1 MTKNTGGVLSFWN
14 IKEYNPEIEPKL
26 ISEYPLYTDAR
37 VTGELVGDCEP
48 YKFINMIAMHQ
59 EHGVVHESIIL
70 RILWYVTDNKTF
82 GVKTDTSTY
91 HGGWISD
98 EITALG
104 SLKLGI
110 RLKSGDETRIFNG
123 YSKDPLGTPRAA
135 LTPAPK
141 LLLRG
146 KQLILPSVVK
156 KVNLS
161 VLSELKHLG
170 RIEEEQY
177 VSLVRAAR
185 LYQDALWVAESEPA
199 LAWIMLISSI
209 EVVANQ
215 RSIDETSPA
224 KKLEDLKPELAK
236 LLIKHGGEQLL
247 QQVAEEIT
255 PSLGATSKFIKFCLD
270 FMPDPPEE
278 RPIEWGQISWSKTN
292 LKKILNKLYGYRSKA
307 LHGGTPFPEPMC
319 RPPEK
324 LSEEWGTLEKGSAG
338 LACHTLGAS
347 WKSDDLPINMNTFN
361 YIVNGIL
368 NNWWSSLLK

>member
-1 MTKNTGGVLSFWN
+1 LTKNTGGVLSFWN
-14 IKEYNPEIEPKL
+14 IKEYNPDITPKL
-26 ISEYPLYTDAR
+26 ISEYPLYTDANI
-37 VTGELVGDCEP
+37 VGELVDDREP
-48 YKFINMIAMHQ
+48 YKFINMGAASQ

-70 RILWYVTDNKTF
+70 RILWYVTDNKIF
-82 GVKTDTSTY
+82 GIKTDTSTY
-91 HGGWISD
+91 HGGWVAD

-110 RLKSGDETRIFNG
+110 RLKSGDETRVFNG
-123 YSKDPLGTPRAA
+123 YSRDPLGTPRAM

-141 LLLRG
+141 LMVRG
-146 KQLILPSVVK
+146 KQLILPGVVK
-156 KVNLS
+156 TVNLS

-170 RIEEEQY
+170 DIKEEQY

-185 LYQDALWVAESEPA
+185 MYQDALWVAESEPA
-199 LAWIMLISSI
+199 LAWIMLISAI
-209 EVVANQ
+209 EVAASQ
-215 RSIDETSPA
+215 RSIDEISPA
-224 KKLEDLKPELAK
+224 NKLKNLKPELAK
-236 LLIKHGGEQLL
+236 LLIESGGEELL
-247 QQVAEEIT
+247 QRVAEEIT

-270 FMPDPPEE
+270 FMPDPPEK
-278 RPIEWGQISWSKTN
+278 RPIEWGQISWSRTN
-292 LKKILNKLYGYRSKA
+292 LKKILNKLYGYRSVA

-319 RPPEK
+319 RAPER
-324 LSEEWGTLEKGSAG
+324 LSEEWGMLEKGSSG